1 MKSLHIGAL
10 VTPVIHSLWTTAP
23 YNAHLSE
30 RLFAVYTRPGEA
42 MPNAG
47 RARGPRLR
55 CGVREARERA
65 GLSQEALARAVGA
78 SRNAIVAIERA
89 ESVPSVLM
97 ALALAKSLD
106 TTVEALF
113 GPLGGSDD
121 GQEEP

>member
-1 MKSLHIGAL
+1 M
-10 VTPVIHSLWTTAP
+10 
-23 YNAHLSE
+23 
-30 RLFAVYTRPGEA
+30 
-42 MPNAG
+42 
-47 RARGPRLR
+47 R

-78 SRNAIVAIERA
+78 SRNAIVAIERG

-106 TTVEALF
+106 TTVENLF
-113 GPLGGSDD
+113 GPLGGSAD

>member
-1 MKSLHIGAL
+1 M
-10 VTPVIHSLWTTAP
+10 
-23 YNAHLSE
+23 
-30 RLFAVYTRPGEA
+30 
-42 MPNAG
+42 
-47 RARGPRLR
+47 R